1 MKEEIIKRI
10 SNKKADY
17 YSLNDRDLF
26 EISEQKIILT
36 EGVCRSLMHL
46 TSTKTYPTFL
56 IMGYKEDDTIVFD
69 NVLIQKTDDNKEY
82 INKFFSKKDRAI
94 CYGKI
99 TNSNKFDLNH
109 LTSYLNILDKYKSL
123 NNYNTLSMF
132 VSESQNLNFYKYN
145 EDKLIVY
152 PNIYTKSKY
161 GKQISE
167 LPSYENRGVDK
178 EISENYK
185 I

>member
-1 MKEEIIKRI
+1 
-10 SNKKADY
+10 
-17 YSLNDRDLF
+17 
-26 EISEQKIILT
+26 
-36 EGVCRSLMHL
+36 
-46 TSTKTYPTFL
+46 
-56 IMGYKEDDTIVFD
+56 
-69 NVLIQKTDDNKEY
+69 
-82 INKFFSKKDRAI
+82 I

-152 PNIYTKSKY
+152 PNIYTKLKY